1 MKKRSK
7 KEELELQKQLEK
19 YQHLPRKDR
28 RKKER
33 ELQKQFH
40 DKTITIKSGKK
51 FTKKDGLS
59 RKEQRLLLKDKN
71 FLNDLRKIIRKY
83 LPDLTNLFSSLTD
96 TRHQGHITYK
106 MRTIMMIRLFALL
119 CGITTMTEINSK
131 FNTEQAIKNL
141 SIICNQELKDIPNWQ
156 TIQDVIETLNCQEI
170 DEIRKYIFTTLLRS
184 KMFDRFRY
192 NGAIQLIIDATGL
205 TALNY
210 NLNDNCLSRTR
221 EGKKKYYKYVLEAK
235 VVFGNFVIS
244 IDSEWI
250 ENIDMNTEKQKQ
262 DCETNAFKKWLL
274 ESKKT
279 IRN

>member
-7 KEELELQKQLEK
+7 KKELELQKQLEK

-83 LPDLTNLFSSLTD
+83 LLDLTNLFSSLTD
-96 TRHQGHITYK
+96 TRHQGYITYK

-131 FNTEQAIKNL
+131 FNTEHAIKNL
-141 SIICNQELKDIPNWQ
+141 SIICNQELKDIPN
-156 TIQDVIETLNCQEI
+156 
-170 DEIRKYIFTTLLRS
+170 
-184 KMFDRFRY
+184 
-192 NGAIQLIIDATGL
+192 
-205 TALNY
+205 
-210 NLNDNCLSRTR
+210 
-221 EGKKKYYKYVLEAK
+221 
-235 VVFGNFVIS
+235 
-244 IDSEWI
+244 
-250 ENIDMNTEKQKQ
+250 
-262 DCETNAFKKWLL
+262 
-274 ESKKT
+274 
-279 IRN
+279 

>member
-156 TIQDVIETLNCQEI
+156 TIQDVIETLKYKEI
-170 DEIRKYIFTTLLRS
+170 DEIRKYIFTALLRS

-221 EGKKKYYKYVLEAK
+221 DGKTKYYKYVLEAK

-250 ENIDMNTEKQKQ
+250 ENTNMNTEKQKQ

-274 ESKKT
+274 ELKR
-279 IRN
+279 IILN

>member
-1 MKKRSK
+1 
-7 KEELELQKQLEK
+7 KE
-19 YQHLPRKDR
+19 
-28 RKKER
+28 
-33 ELQKQFH
+33 
-40 DKTITIKSGKK
+40 
-51 FTKKDGLS
+51 GLS
-59 RKEQRLLLKDKN
+59 RKEQRVLLKDKN
-71 FLNDLRKIIRKY
+71 FLNDLRKIIHKY
-83 LPDLTNLFSSLTD
+83 LPDLSNLFSSLTD
-96 TRHQGHITYK
+96 TRHQGYITYK
-106 MRTIMMIRLFALL
+106 IRTIVLTRLFALL

-221 EGKKKYYKYVLEAK
+221 EGKKKYYKYVLE
-235 VVFGNFVIS
+235 
-244 IDSEWI
+244 
-250 ENIDMNTEKQKQ
+250 
-262 DCETNAFKKWLL
+262 
-274 ESKKT
+274 
-279 IRN
+279 